1 MYGRMFT
8 LAGLVLV
15 LCFAV
20 AYTQSSQD
28 DSAVA
33 EDKSAETDV
42 VTPTLAVETVIASGV
57 EERQPVGEGDSFDTE
72 VGRVY
77 LWTSVTGA
85 NDSTS
90 IRHIWYLD
98 TLQVQEIEL
107 PVKNS
112 PWRTWSYKTIEPT
125 MVGAWRVE
133 VIGPSG
139 APLAEETFTITEAM
153 AAGE

>member
-1 MYGRMFT
+1 MCS

-15 LCFAV
+15 LCFAL
-20 AYTQSSQD
+20 AYAQSSQD
-28 DSAVA
+28 KSAVEEETA
-33 EDKSAETDV
+33 EANV
-42 VTPTLAVETVIASGV
+42 VTPTLTVETVVASGV

-85 NDSTS
+85 EDSTS

-125 MVGAWRVE
+125 MAGAWRVE

-139 APLAEETFTITEAM
+139 APLAEETFTITEA
-153 AAGE
+153 GTEGN